1 MKKQNKPIFRVVPDT
16 NVIISAELSKKQ
28 KSSNRDFMEH
38 WLKKEF
44 IVLFSDDTLI
54 EYAIKLRDKDIP
66 DQKIVE
72 FLANLFILG
81 NKVKITSYHLEYY
94 PDDEDDICFVL
105 CAENGDATHLVSYDK
120 HLLIL
125 EGKFKFKILSIVP
138 FLQELRSM
146 QMP

>member
-1 MKKQNKPIFRVVPDT
+1 MKKQNKPGFRVGPDT
-16 NVIISAELSKKQ
+16 NVIISAELSKKRN
-28 KSSNRDFMEH
+28 SANRDFIDH

-44 IVLFSDDTLI
+44 IVLFSDDTLL
-54 EYAIKLRDKDIP
+54 EYAIKLREKDIP

-81 NKVKITSYHLEYY
+81 QKVEITSYHLQYY

-105 CAENGDATHLVSYDK
+105 CAENGNATHLVSYDK

-125 EGKFKFKILSIVP
+125 KGKFKFEILSIVP
-138 FLQELRSM
+138 FLKELQSS
-146 QMP
+146 QVS